1 MYRYVLV
8 AIDDSE
14 TSRKALD
21 EAIALA
27 KAHGARLA
35 ITHAVDESLIQSFV
49 THGAALTNTKPLEE
63 ALTSSGRV
71 LLDDAVDHARRAGIE
86 ATPQLLASQ
95 DMHAADQ
102 IAQAVETT
110 GADVLVVGS
119 HGRRG
124 FRRLLL
130 GSVAENLMRKV
141 AVSLLIVRGQP

>member
-1 MYRYVLV
+1 MYQHVLV

-14 TSRKALD
+14 TSRKALG

-27 KAHGARLA
+27 NTHGARLA
-35 ITHAVDESLIQSFV
+35 IAHAVDESLIQSFT

-63 ALTSSGRV
+63 ALIGNGRAI
-71 LLDDAVDHARRAGIE
+71 LDEAVVQARMAGIE
-86 ATPQLLASQ
+86 ATTHLLASQ
-95 DMHAADQ
+95 DMPVADQ
-102 IAQAVETT
+102 IAQAVEKT
-110 GADVLVVGS
+110 GADLLVVGS

-130 GSVAENLMRKV
+130 GSVAEDLMRKV